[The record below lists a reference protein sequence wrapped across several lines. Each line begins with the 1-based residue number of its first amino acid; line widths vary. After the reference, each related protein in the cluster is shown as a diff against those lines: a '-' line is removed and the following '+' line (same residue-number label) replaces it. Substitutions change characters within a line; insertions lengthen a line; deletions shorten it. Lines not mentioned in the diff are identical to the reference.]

1 MILLNN
7 IRKSG
12 KIEGMHM
19 KMTESSTESEL
30 RAEIVELYKR
40 LDRLECKWDALIR
53 RLEGVARHPEDEGW
67 FD

>member
-12 KIEGMHM
+12 KIEEMHM
-19 KMTESSTESEL
+19 KMTESSIESEL
-30 RAEIVELYKR
+30 RAEIMELYKR

>member
-12 KIEGMHM
+12 EIEEMHM
-19 KMTESSTESEL
+19 KMSESNTETEL

>member
-1 MILLNN
+1 
-7 IRKSG
+7 
-12 KIEGMHM
+12 MHM
-19 KMTESSTESEL
+19 KMSESNTESEL

-40 LDRLECKWDALIR
+40 LDHLECKWDALIR

>member
-1 MILLNN
+1 MHFFIENM
-7 IRKSG
+7 REHV
-12 KIEGMHM
+12 KIN
-19 KMTESSTESEL
+19 ESSIESEL
-30 RAEIVELYKR
+30 RSEIVELYKR

>member
-7 IRKSG
+7 IRKSD
-12 KIEGMHM
+12 KIEEMHM
-19 KMTESSTESEL
+19 KMSESNIETEL